1 MEKYTHLGIYGV
13 LIRSQRL
20 LLVQKARGPHRGK
33 WDLPGGS
40 VEFGEEPE
48 RTLQREFLE
57 ETGLSSVQGTIR
69 TAVSYT
75 MIYQYDEN
83 RLEELHHI
91 GIIYDVQLADE
102 PAGLKSEGDGEDSLG
117 AAWIPLAQL
126 SGLPLTPFA
135 EMMAEQIMGEDDKR
149 ITKNDLKP
157 HMSEE

>member
-1 MEKYTHLGIYGV
+1 LEKYTHLGIYGV
-13 LIRSQRL
+13 LIRNQRL

-75 MIYQYDEN
+75 LIYQYDES

-91 GIIYDVQLADE
+91 GIIYDVELTEE
-102 PAGLKSEGDGEDSLG
+102 PAGLKAEADGEDSLG
-117 AAWIPLAQL
+117 AAWIPLERL
-126 SGLPLTPFA
+126 SALPLTPFA
-135 EMMAEQIMGEDDKR
+135 EMMAEQIMDGDDKR
-149 ITKNDLKP
+149 TTKNGLEP